1 MVDWQSAFNIL
12 FALFGAVGGYVMKVF
27 HDEIKDNREEL
38 QKLPSV
44 YARRDDMKDMKIDIM
59 EALRRIEHKVD
70 GTHGKG

>member
-38 QKLPSV
+38 QKLPST
-44 YARRDDMKDMKIDIM
+44 YARRDDVKEMKTDIIDT
-59 EALRRIEHKVD
+59 LKRIEDKVD
-70 GTHGKG
+70 RKYG